1 MMHDTTFM
9 KGELIGLPVR
19 IQNCT
24 DPSLQ
29 GVEGRLVDETKNTL
43 VIGTPHGVKR
53 VAKDIATFVI
63 DGVTVRGADIAFR
76 PEDRIRKIK

>member
-1 MMHDTTFM
+1 MHSTTFM
-9 KGELIGLPVR
+9 KGEFIGLPVR
-19 IQNCT
+19 IRDCT

-29 GVEGRLVDETKNTL
+29 GVEGRIVDETKNTL
-43 VIGTPHGVKR
+43 VIETSHGVKR

-63 DGVTVRGADIAFR
+63 DGVTVTGADIAFR